1 MCLLWRHW
9 EVMLDSARHC
19 MAAADACP
27 GFATDINAT
36 FNFPSSFKILTYSR
50 HLWGPCSWRLLQ
62 PSSFRCMS
70 CLAVVTRTAII
81 CTIACSAL
89 HSPAVQLLR
98 ISWAVG
104 LVITLSFELFVITL
118 SFGWMRGSCFG
129 SIFFNFSSPNQP
141 PTSWPLRYVSKS
153 PQTVHDINAWSWH
166 SAPNQWTLLIELRI
180 SSLYCACIRARQIPR
195 DDVVQWRAWSPVPVC
210 FWFNQCSVRWMHEVQ
225 EKLVYLVIY
234 RTCRRSAATTRECRV
249 EVTSE
254 SNQYSP
260 LR

>member
-1 MCLLWRHW
+1 
-9 EVMLDSARHC
+9 

-27 GFATDINAT
+27 SFATDINAT
-36 FNFPSSFKILTYSR
+36 FNFPSSFKILTCSR
-50 HLWGPCSWRLLQ
+50 HLWRPCSWRLLR
-62 PSSFRCMS
+62 PCSFRCMG

-129 SIFFNFSSPNQP
+129 SIFLTLSSPGQP
-141 PTSWPLRYVSKS
+141 PTTWPLRYVSQS
-153 PQTVHDINAWSWH
+153 PQTVHDHINAWSLH
-166 SAPNQWTLLIELRI
+166 SEPNQWTLLIELRI
-180 SSLYCACIRARQIPR
+180 LYCACIHARQVPR
-195 DDVVQWRAWSPVPVC
+195 DDVVDRRAWSPEEIPARVC

-234 RTCRRSAATTRECRV
+234 RPCRRSAATTRECRV

-254 SNQYSP
+254 SNHYSP